1 MISIYRFLTTIIY
14 PLLVIFIILRIFF
27 NKEDSSRY
35 KEKIF
40 FSHFKVSRKT
50 NTKLIWF
57 HAASIG
63 ELRSIIPIIK
73 ELNKNDNTEFLVTTI
88 TLSSSNLA
96 IEEFKKFENI
106 YHRFLPLDVNFLINR
121 FIRLWKPDK
130 IFLVDSEIWP
140 NLIIEANSLKIPLA
154 LINARLT
161 SKSFKKWMKF
171 PKTAK
176 VIFSKFN
183 LFICSN
189 SETKNYLEK
198 LNLKNIFFIG
208 NIKFISDLDEKK
220 IETSD
225 KDFLLKRRFWFA
237 ASIHKDEDIFCLQTH
252 INLKKKLKD
261 IVTIIAPRHIDRSK
275 QIRYLSEKLQ
285 LETQILDKND
295 NILQN
300 KEIIIINHFGALKKY
315 FKYAKSVFIG
325 KSMVRK
331 LISDG
336 GQNPIEAAKLNCKV
350 YHGPYVY
357 NFEEIYE
364 ILKKNNISKEIHNSK
379 ELSDN
384 LITDLENFYVQD
396 KNISNSIKMLSEKTL
411 IETMKI
417 VGDFINYDVK

>member
-14 PLLVIFIILRIFF
+14 PFLVIFIFLRIFL

-40 FSHFKVSRKT
+40 FSHFKVFRKT

-63 ELRSIIPIIK
+63 ELKSIIPIIK
-73 ELNKNDNTEFLVTTI
+73 ELNKNRNFEFLVTTI

-96 IEEFKKFENI
+96 KEEFKKFENI
-106 YHRFLPLDVNFLINR
+106 YHRFLPLDVNFLIKR

-154 LINARLT
+154 LINARIT

-171 PKTAK
+171 PETAK

-189 SETKNYLEK
+189 NETKNYLEK

-208 NIKFISDLDEKK
+208 NIKFISDPSEKK
-220 IETSD
+220 IEISNE
-225 KDFLLKRRFWFA
+225 DFLLKRRFWFA
-237 ASIHKDEDIFCLQTH
+237 ASVHKDEDIFCLQTH

-275 QIRYLSEKLQ
+275 QIRSLSEKLQ
-285 LETQILDKND
+285 LETQILNKND

-300 KEIIIINHFGALKKY
+300 KEIIIINHFGGLKKY

-336 GQNPIEAAKLNCKV
+336 GQNPIEAAKLNCRV

-357 NFEEIYE
+357 NFKEIYE

-384 LITDLENFYVQD
+384 LITDLENFYVKD
-396 KNISNSIKMLSEKTL
+396 KIISNSIKMLSDKTL
-411 IETMKI
+411 VGTMKI
-417 VGDFINYDVK
+417 VGDFVNYDVK

>member
-106 YHRFLPLDVNFLINR
+106 YHRFLPLDVNFLIKR

-183 LFICSN
+183 LFI
-189 SETKNYLEK
+189 
-198 LNLKNIFFIG
+198 
-208 NIKFISDLDEKK
+208 
-220 IETSD
+220 
-225 KDFLLKRRFWFA
+225 
-237 ASIHKDEDIFCLQTH
+237 
-252 INLKKKLKD
+252 
-261 IVTIIAPRHIDRSK
+261 
-275 QIRYLSEKLQ
+275 
-285 LETQILDKND
+285 
-295 NILQN
+295 
-300 KEIIIINHFGALKKY
+300 
-315 FKYAKSVFIG
+315 
-325 KSMVRK
+325 
-331 LISDG
+331 
-336 GQNPIEAAKLNCKV
+336 
-350 YHGPYVY
+350 
-357 NFEEIYE
+357 
-364 ILKKNNISKEIHNSK
+364 
-379 ELSDN
+379 
-384 LITDLENFYVQD
+384 
-396 KNISNSIKMLSEKTL
+396 
-411 IETMKI
+411 
-417 VGDFINYDVK
+417 

>member
-14 PLLVIFIILRIFF
+14 PFLVIFIILRIFF

-63 ELRSIIPIIK
+63 ELKSIIPIIK
-73 ELNKNDNTEFLVTTI
+73 ELNKNDKTEFLVTTI

-96 IEEFKKFENI
+96 LEEFKKFENI
-106 YHRFLPLDVNFLINR
+106 YHRFLPLDVNFLIKR

-154 LINARLT
+154 LINARIT
-161 SKSFKKWMKF
+161 SKTFKKWMKF
-171 PKTAK
+171 PETAK

-189 SETKNYLEK
+189 NETKNYLEK

-208 NIKFISDLDEKK
+208 NIKFISDLNEKK
-220 IETSD
+220 IEISN
-225 KDFLLKRRFWFA
+225 KDFLLNRRFWFA
-237 ASIHKDEDIFCLQTH
+237 ASVHKDEDIFCLQTH

-261 IVTIIAPRHIDRSK
+261 IVTIIAPRHVDRSK
-275 QIRYLSEKLQ
+275 QIRSLSEKLQ
-285 LETQILDKND
+285 LETQILNKND

-300 KEIIIINHFGALKKY
+300 KEIIIINHFGGLKKY

-325 KSMVRK
+325 KSTVRK

-357 NFEEIYE
+357 NFKEIYE

-384 LITDLENFYVQD
+384 LITDLENFYVKD

-411 IETMKI
+411 IGTMKI
-417 VGDFINYDVK
+417 VCDFVNYDVK

>member
-14 PLLVIFIILRIFF
+14 PFLVIFIILRIFL

-40 FSHFKVSRKT
+40 FSHFNVSRKT

-63 ELRSIIPIIK
+63 ELKSIIPIIK
-73 ELNKNDNTEFLVTTI
+73 ELNKNDKTEFLVTTI

-96 IEEFKKFENI
+96 LEEFKKFENI
-106 YHRFLPLDVNFLINR
+106 HHRFLPLDVNFLIKG

-140 NLIIEANSLKIPLA
+140 NLIIEASSLKIPLA
-154 LINARLT
+154 LINARIT

-171 PKTAK
+171 PETAK

-189 SETKNYLEK
+189 NETKNYLEK

-208 NIKFISDLDEKK
+208 NIKFICDLYEKK
-220 IETSD
+220 IEISD

-237 ASIHKDEDIFCLQTH
+237 ASVHKDEDIFCLQTH

-261 IVTIIAPRHIDRSK
+261 IITIIAPRHVDRSK
-275 QIRYLSEKLQ
+275 QIRALSEKLQ
-285 LETQILDKND
+285 LKTQILNKND
-295 NILQN
+295 NILHN
-300 KEIIIINHFGALKKY
+300 KEIIIINHFGGLKKY

-325 KSMVRK
+325 KSMVKK

-336 GQNPIEAAKLNCKV
+336 GQNPIEAARLNCKV

-357 NFEEIYE
+357 NFKEIYE

-379 ELSDN
+379 ELTDN
-384 LITDLENFYVQD
+384 LITDLENFYAQD
-396 KNISNSIKMLSEKTL
+396 KKISNSIKILSEKIL

-417 VGDFINYDVK
+417 IGDFVNYDVK

>member
-1 MISIYRFLTTIIY
+1 M
-14 PLLVIFIILRIFF
+14 
-27 NKEDSSRY
+27 
-35 KEKIF
+35 
-40 FSHFKVSRKT
+40 
-50 NTKLIWF
+50 
-57 HAASIG
+57 
-63 ELRSIIPIIK
+63 
-73 ELNKNDNTEFLVTTI
+73 
-88 TLSSSNLA
+88 
-96 IEEFKKFENI
+96 
-106 YHRFLPLDVNFLINR
+106 
-121 FIRLWKPDK
+121 
-130 IFLVDSEIWP
+130 
-140 NLIIEANSLKIPLA
+140 
-154 LINARLT
+154 
-161 SKSFKKWMKF
+161 
-171 PKTAK
+171 
-176 VIFSKFN
+176 
-183 LFICSN
+183 
-189 SETKNYLEK
+189 
-198 LNLKNIFFIG
+198 
-208 NIKFISDLDEKK
+208 
-220 IETSD
+220 
-225 KDFLLKRRFWFA
+225 
-237 ASIHKDEDIFCLQTH
+237 QTH